1 MEVLG
6 VGYQEILLVAV
17 LIVIVVGPRRMPE
30 MAYYLGRGVKK
41 LQRYA
46 RVVRDEFSEEFT
58 YLNEEM
64 EAVRSDMQEVQI
76 SVREVREELAEV
88 KGEVEEVSSEAA
100 GELGEVRSSIEEH
113 SGGLIPD
120 KQAPEEVANGQ
131 DEVPSSSSL
140 ASTTGSIVSADVNG
154 DEPPRGVPGPSHMPV
169 VAAPEAKS
177 VASSS
182 QPGKE
187 AIEEVEDETKPEKP
201 LVF

>member
-58 YLNEEM
+58 YLNDEM

-76 SVREVREELAEV
+76 SVRQVREELAEV
-88 KGEVEEVSSEAA
+88 KGEVEEVGSEAA

-113 SGGLIPD
+113 SSGLITD
-120 KQAPEEVANGQ
+120 SQAPKEVANSHH
-131 DEVPSSSSL
+131 EVPGG
-140 ASTTGSIVSADVNG
+140 GSNTDSVVSADVNG
-154 DEPPRGVPGPSHMPV
+154 DEPPRGVPGPTHMPV
-169 VAAPEAKS
+169 VSTSEAKR

-182 QPGKE
+182 EPGKE